1 MIITGDEWRLIQE
14 ISGDYYGGLMVRTVV
29 IIAGD

>member
-14 ISGDYYGGLMVRTVV
+14 ISGDYYGGLMVINT
-29 IIAGD
+29 GDEW